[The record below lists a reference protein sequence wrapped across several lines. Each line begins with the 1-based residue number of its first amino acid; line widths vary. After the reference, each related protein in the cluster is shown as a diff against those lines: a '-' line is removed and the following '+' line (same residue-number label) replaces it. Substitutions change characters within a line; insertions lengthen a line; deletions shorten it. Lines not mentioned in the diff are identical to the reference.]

1 MKKERS
7 EFREKL
13 MDTDQWQEMEAAEPK
28 KRALAGGDEK
38 SGNKDQLSVQA
49 VVSPAQNE
57 MYADFV
63 VKYMGDFQKDLGD
76 VPGLI
81 FQKINAIYGVVYA
94 PLTEIDALNIST
106 YSYSFIPK
114 CYTHMDFGSL
124 SASGITRLQEHP
136 YLQLKGQGTAIAI
149 VDSGID
155 YRNPLFQ
162 NEMGSRILCIWDQTL
177 EGDGTEVPYGRVFW
191 KNDIDR
197 ALASENPLEIVP
209 STDTNGHGT
218 RMAAVAAGNYFPEE
232 NFSGAAPEAML
243 IVVKVKQ
250 AKKYLRE
257 FYLFPSEAELFQ
269 ENDIMMGVDFAVRTA
284 NDRKLPLS
292 VCLGI
297 GSSQGA
303 HIGRNPLSIYVDY
316 ASQFSRISV
325 SIAAGNEGA
334 ARHHYA
340 GRLTHRENQAS
351 AELRVGNKEP
361 GFTLEFWG
369 EPPEIYNLSLQSP
382 TGEILDISA
391 SLGDVTQELSFIF
404 VETRVEVNY
413 VSIERQTGYTL
424 AYFRFIQPAAGIW
437 RIFVQGRDGQNVEF
451 HMWLPVQG
459 LISEETY
466 FLEPSPYNTVTAPG
480 DSLESIT
487 VTAYQYRDNS
497 LYVQASRGFM
507 PDGNVVPQVATPG
520 VQIRVPQ
527 LNGLYGLASG
537 TSLSAAQTAGAAALL
552 FEWAVVRG
560 NQPYFTGSSV
570 KNYITRG
577 AKREDR
583 LTYPNRDWGFGED
596 VIIKLQLRKVS
607 KINGFH
613 TFFQNRN
620 QAILLEI

>member
-1 MKKERS
+1 M
-7 EFREKL
+7 
-13 MDTDQWQEMEAAEPK
+13 
-28 KRALAGGDEK
+28 
-38 SGNKDQLSVQA
+38 GNKDAGNLGMQES
-49 VVSPAQNE
+49 VSPAQNE
-57 MYADFV
+57 MYADFI
-63 VKYMGDFQKDLGD
+63 VKYMGNFQEDLGD
-76 VPGLI
+76 VPGFS
-81 FQKINAIYGVVYA
+81 FQKINGIYGVVYA
-94 PLTEIDALNIST
+94 PLTEIGTLNINT

-114 CYTHMDFGSL
+114 CYTHMDLGSL

-136 YLQLKGQGTAIAI
+136 YLQLKGSGTAVAV

-155 YRNPLFQ
+155 YRNPVFQ

-177 EGDGTEVPYGRVFW
+177 EGDGKEVPYGRVFW
-191 KNDIDR
+191 KKDIDQ
-197 ALASENPLEIVP
+197 ALASGNPLEIVP
-209 STDTNGHGT
+209 SVDTDGHGT
-218 RMAAVAAGNYFPEE
+218 RMAAIAAGNYFPEE

-243 IVVKVKQ
+243 IIVKVKP

-257 FYLFPSEAELFQ
+257 FYLFPAEAEIFQ
-269 ENDIMMGVDFAVRTA
+269 ENDIMTGMDFAVRIA
-284 NDRKLPLS
+284 NDRRMPLS
-292 VCLGI
+292 LCLGI

-303 HIGRNPLSIYVDY
+303 HIGKNPLSLYVDY
-316 ASQFSRISV
+316 ISQYSLISV

-340 GRLTHRENQAS
+340 GRLTDRENQAS

-361 GFTLEFWG
+361 GFTMEFWG

-391 SLGDVTQELSFIF
+391 SLGEVTQELSFVF
-404 VETRVEVNY
+404 VETRVKVNY

-424 AYFRFIQPAAGIW
+424 VYFQFIQPAPGIW
-437 RIFVQGRDGQNVEF
+437 RIFVRGRDGQNVGF
-451 HMWLPVQG
+451 HIWLPVQG

-507 PDGNVVPQVATPG
+507 PDGNVVPQVAAPG

-527 LNGLYGLASG
+527 LNGLYGNASG

-552 FEWAVVRG
+552 FKWAVIRG

-577 AKREDR
+577 AEREER
-583 LTYPNRDWGFGED
+583 MQYPNRDWGFGRMD
-596 VIIKLQLRKVS
+596 LY
-607 KINGFH
+607 H
-613 TFFQNRN
+613 TFE
-620 QAILLEI
+620 LLA

>member
-1 MKKERS
+1 M
-7 EFREKL
+7 
-13 MDTDQWQEMEAAEPK
+13 
-28 KRALAGGDEK
+28 
-38 SGNKDQLSVQA
+38 GNKDAGNLGMQES
-49 VVSPAQNE
+49 VSPAQNE
-57 MYADFV
+57 MYADFI
-63 VKYMGDFQKDLGD
+63 VKYMGYFQEDLGD
-76 VPGLI
+76 VPGFS
-81 FQKINAIYGVVYA
+81 FQKINGIYGVVYA
-94 PLTEIDALNIST
+94 PLTEIGTLNINT

-114 CYTHMDFGSL
+114 CYTHMDLGSL

-136 YLQLKGQGTAIAI
+136 YLQLKGSGTAVAV

-155 YRNPLFQ
+155 YRNPVFQ

-177 EGDGTEVPYGRVFW
+177 EGDGKEVPYGRVFW
-191 KNDIDR
+191 KKDIDQ
-197 ALASENPLEIVP
+197 ALASRNPLEMVP
-209 STDTNGHGT
+209 SVDTDGHGT
-218 RMAAVAAGNYFPEE
+218 RMAAIAAGNYFPEE

-243 IVVKVKQ
+243 IIVKVKP

-257 FYLFPSEAELFQ
+257 FYLFPAEAELFQ
-269 ENDIMMGVDFAVRTA
+269 ENDIMTGMDFAVRIA
-284 NDRKLPLS
+284 NDRRMPLS
-292 VCLGI
+292 LCLGI

-303 HIGRNPLSIYVDY
+303 HIGKNPLSLYVDY
-316 ASQFSRISV
+316 ISQYSLISV

-340 GRLTHRENQAS
+340 GRLTDRENQAS

-361 GFTLEFWG
+361 GFTMEFWG

-391 SLGDVTQELSFIF
+391 SLGEMTQELSFVF
-404 VETRVEVNY
+404 VETRVKVNY

-424 AYFRFIQPAAGIW
+424 VYFQFIQPAPGIW
-437 RIFVQGRDGQNVEF
+437 RIFVRGRDGQNVGF
-451 HMWLPVQG
+451 HIWLPVQG

-507 PDGNVVPQVATPG
+507 PDGNVVPQVAAPG

-527 LNGLYGLASG
+527 LNGLYGNASG

-552 FEWAVVRG
+552 FEWAVIRG

-577 AKREDR
+577 AEREER
-583 LTYPNRDWGFGED
+583 MQYPNRDWGFGRMD
-596 VIIKLQLRKVS
+596 LY
-607 KINGFH
+607 H
-613 TFFQNRN
+613 TFE
-620 QAILLEI
+620 LLA

>member
-1 MKKERS
+1 
-7 EFREKL
+7 
-13 MDTDQWQEMEAAEPK
+13 ME
-28 KRALAGGDEK
+28 
-38 SGNKDQLSVQA
+38 NKDAGNLGMQES
-49 VVSPAQNE
+49 VSPAQNE
-57 MYADFV
+57 MYADFI
-63 VKYMGDFQKDLGD
+63 VKYMGNFQEDLGD
-76 VPGLI
+76 VPGFS
-81 FQKINAIYGVVYA
+81 FQKINGIYGVVYA
-94 PLTEIDALNIST
+94 PLTEIGTLNINT

-114 CYTHMDFGSL
+114 CYTHMDLGGL

-136 YLQLKGQGTAIAI
+136 YLQLKGSGTAVAV

-155 YRNPLFQ
+155 YRNPVFQ

-177 EGDGTEVPYGRVFW
+177 EGDGKEVPYGRVFW
-191 KNDIDR
+191 KKDIDQ
-197 ALASENPLEIVP
+197 ALASGNPLEIVP
-209 STDTNGHGT
+209 SVDTDGHGT
-218 RMAAVAAGNYFPEE
+218 RMAAIAAGNYFPEE

-243 IVVKVKQ
+243 IIVKVKP

-257 FYLFPSEAELFQ
+257 FYLFPAEAEIFQ
-269 ENDIMMGVDFAVRTA
+269 ENDIMTGMDFAVRIA
-284 NDRKLPLS
+284 NDRRMPLS
-292 VCLGI
+292 LCLGI

-303 HIGRNPLSIYVDY
+303 HIGKNPLSLYVDY
-316 ASQFSRISV
+316 ISQYSLISV

-340 GRLTHRENQAS
+340 GRLTDRENQAS

-361 GFTLEFWG
+361 GFTMEFWG

-391 SLGDVTQELSFIF
+391 SLGEMTQELSFVF
-404 VETRVEVNY
+404 VETRVKVNY

-424 AYFRFIQPAAGIW
+424 VYFQFIQPAPGIW
-437 RIFVQGRDGQNVEF
+437 RIFVRGRDGQNVGF
-451 HMWLPVQG
+451 HIWLPVQG

-507 PDGNVVPQVATPG
+507 PDGNVVPQVAAPG

-527 LNGLYGLASG
+527 LNGLYGNASG

-552 FEWAVVRG
+552 FEWAVIRG

-577 AKREDR
+577 AEREER
-583 LTYPNRDWGFGED
+583 MQYPNRDWGFGRMD
-596 VIIKLQLRKVS
+596 LY
-607 KINGFH
+607 H
-613 TFFQNRN
+613 TFE
-620 QAILLEI
+620 LLA

>member
-1 MKKERS
+1 
-7 EFREKL
+7 
-13 MDTDQWQEMEAAEPK
+13 ME
-28 KRALAGGDEK
+28 
-38 SGNKDQLSVQA
+38 NKDAGNLGMQES
-49 VVSPAQNE
+49 VSPAQNE
-57 MYADFV
+57 MYADFI
-63 VKYMGDFQKDLGD
+63 VKYMGNFQEDLGD
-76 VPGLI
+76 VPGFS
-81 FQKINAIYGVVYA
+81 FQKINGIYGVVYA
-94 PLTEIDALNIST
+94 PLTEIGTLNINT

-114 CYTHMDFGSL
+114 CYTHMDLGSL

-136 YLQLKGQGTAIAI
+136 YLQLKGSGTAVA
-149 VDSGID
+149 VVNSGID
-155 YRNPLFQ
+155 YRNPVFQ

-177 EGDGTEVPYGRVFW
+177 EGDGKEVPYGRVFW
-191 KNDIDR
+191 KKDIDQ
-197 ALASENPLEIVP
+197 ALASRNPLEMVP
-209 STDTNGHGT
+209 SVDTDGHGT
-218 RMAAVAAGNYFPEE
+218 RMAAIAAGNYFPEE

-243 IVVKVKQ
+243 IIVKVKP

-257 FYLFPSEAELFQ
+257 FYLFPAEAELFQ
-269 ENDIMMGVDFAVRTA
+269 ENDIMTGMDFAVRIA
-284 NDRKLPLS
+284 NDRRMPLS
-292 VCLGI
+292 LCLGI

-303 HIGRNPLSIYVDY
+303 HIGKNPLSLYVDY
-316 ASQFSRISV
+316 ISQYSLISV

-340 GRLTHRENQAS
+340 GRLTDRENQAS

-361 GFTLEFWG
+361 GFTMEFWG

-391 SLGDVTQELSFIF
+391 SLGEMTQELSFVF
-404 VETRVEVNY
+404 VETRVKVNY

-424 AYFRFIQPAAGIW
+424 VYFQFIQPAPGIW
-437 RIFVQGRDGQNVEF
+437 RIFVRGRDGQNVGF
-451 HMWLPVQG
+451 HIWLPVQG

-507 PDGNVVPQVATPG
+507 PDGNVVPQVAAPG

-527 LNGLYGLASG
+527 LNGLYGNASG

-552 FEWAVVRG
+552 FEWAVIRG

-577 AKREDR
+577 AEREER
-583 LTYPNRDWGFGED
+583 MQYPNRDWGFGRMD
-596 VIIKLQLRKVS
+596 LY
-607 KINGFH
+607 H
-613 TFFQNRN
+613 TFE
-620 QAILLEI
+620 LLA

>member
-1 MKKERS
+1 
-7 EFREKL
+7 
-13 MDTDQWQEMEAAEPK
+13 ME
-28 KRALAGGDEK
+28 
-38 SGNKDQLSVQA
+38 NKDAGNLSMQES
-49 VVSPAQNE
+49 VSPAQNE
-57 MYADFV
+57 MYADFI
-63 VKYMGDFQKDLGD
+63 VKYMDDFQEDLGD
-76 VPGLI
+76 VPGFS
-81 FQKINAIYGVVYA
+81 FQKINGIYGVVYA
-94 PLTEIDALNIST
+94 PLTEIGTLNINT

-114 CYTHMDFGSL
+114 CYTHMDLGSL

-136 YLQLKGQGTAIAI
+136 YLQLKGSGTAVA
-149 VDSGID
+149 VVNSGID
-155 YRNPLFQ
+155 YRNPVFQ

-177 EGDGTEVPYGRVFW
+177 EGDGKEVPYGRVFW
-191 KNDIDR
+191 KKDIDQ
-197 ALASENPLEIVP
+197 ALASGNPLEIVP
-209 STDTNGHGT
+209 SVDTDGHGT
-218 RMAAVAAGNYFPEE
+218 RMAAIAAGNYFPEE

-243 IVVKVKQ
+243 IIVKVKP

-257 FYLFPSEAELFQ
+257 FYLFPAEAEIFQ
-269 ENDIMMGVDFAVRTA
+269 ENDIMTGMDFAVRIA
-284 NDRKLPLS
+284 NDRRMPLS
-292 VCLGI
+292 LCLGI

-303 HIGRNPLSIYVDY
+303 HIGKNPLSLYVDY
-316 ASQFSRISV
+316 ISQYSLISV
-325 SIAAGNEGA
+325 SVAAGNEGA

-340 GRLTHRENQAS
+340 GRLTERENQAS

-361 GFTLEFWG
+361 GFTMEFWG

-391 SLGDVTQELSFIF
+391 SLGEVTQELSFVF
-404 VETRVEVNY
+404 VETRVKVNY

-424 AYFRFIQPAAGIW
+424 VYFQFIQPAPGIW
-437 RIFVQGRDGQNVEF
+437 RIFVRGRDGQNVGF
-451 HMWLPVQG
+451 HIWLPVQG

-507 PDGNVVPQVATPG
+507 PDGNVVPQVAAPG

-527 LNGLYGLASG
+527 LNGLYGNASG

-552 FEWAVVRG
+552 FEWAVIRG

-577 AKREDR
+577 AEREER
-583 LTYPNRDWGFGED
+583 MQYPNRDWGFGRMD
-596 VIIKLQLRKVS
+596 LY
-607 KINGFH
+607 H
-613 TFFQNRN
+613 TFE
-620 QAILLEI
+620 LLA

>member
-1 MKKERS
+1 M
-7 EFREKL
+7 
-13 MDTDQWQEMEAAEPK
+13 
-28 KRALAGGDEK
+28 
-38 SGNKDQLSVQA
+38 GNKDAGNLGMQES
-49 VVSPAQNE
+49 VSPAQNE
-57 MYADFV
+57 MYADFI
-63 VKYMGDFQKDLGD
+63 VKYMGNFQEDLGD
-76 VPGLI
+76 VPGFS
-81 FQKINAIYGVVYA
+81 FQKINGIYGVVYA
-94 PLTEIDALNIST
+94 PLTEIGTLNINT

-114 CYTHMDFGSL
+114 CYTHMDLGSL

-136 YLQLKGQGTAIAI
+136 YLQLKGSGTAVAV

-155 YRNPLFQ
+155 YRNPVFQ

-177 EGDGTEVPYGRVFW
+177 EGDGKEVPYGRVFW
-191 KNDIDR
+191 KKDIDQ
-197 ALASENPLEIVP
+197 ALASGNPLEIVP
-209 STDTNGHGT
+209 SVDTDGHGT
-218 RMAAVAAGNYFPEE
+218 RMAAIAAGNYFPEE

-243 IVVKVKQ
+243 IIVKVKP

-257 FYLFPSEAELFQ
+257 FYLFPAEAELFQ
-269 ENDIMMGVDFAVRTA
+269 ENDIMTGMDFAVRIA
-284 NDRKLPLS
+284 NDRRMPLS
-292 VCLGI
+292 LCLGI

-303 HIGRNPLSIYVDY
+303 HIGKNPLSLYVDY
-316 ASQFSRISV
+316 ISQYSLISV

-340 GRLTHRENQAS
+340 GRLTDRENQAS

-361 GFTLEFWG
+361 GFTMEFWG

-391 SLGDVTQELSFIF
+391 SLGEVTQELSFVF
-404 VETRVEVNY
+404 VETRVKVNY

-424 AYFRFIQPAAGIW
+424 VYFQFIQPAPGIW
-437 RIFVQGRDGQNVEF
+437 RIFVRGRDGQNVGF
-451 HMWLPVQG
+451 HIWLPVQG

-507 PDGNVVPQVATPG
+507 PDGNVVPQVAAPG

-527 LNGLYGLASG
+527 LNGLYGNVSG

-552 FEWAVVRG
+552 FEWAVIRG

-577 AKREDR
+577 AEREER
-583 LTYPNRDWGFGED
+583 MQYPNRDWGFGRMD
-596 VIIKLQLRKVS
+596 LY
-607 KINGFH
+607 H
-613 TFFQNRN
+613 TFE
-620 QAILLEI
+620 LLA

>member
-1 MKKERS
+1 M
-7 EFREKL
+7 
-13 MDTDQWQEMEAAEPK
+13 
-28 KRALAGGDEK
+28 
-38 SGNKDQLSVQA
+38 GNKDAGNLGMQES
-49 VVSPAQNE
+49 VSPAQNE
-57 MYADFV
+57 MYADFI
-63 VKYMGDFQKDLGD
+63 VKYMDDFQEDLGD
-76 VPGLI
+76 VPGFS
-81 FQKINAIYGVVYA
+81 FQKINGIYGVVYA
-94 PLTEIDALNIST
+94 PLTEIGRWNINT
-106 YSYSFIPK
+106 YSYSSIPK
-114 CYTHMDFGSL
+114 CYTHMDLGGL
-124 SASGITRLQEHP
+124 SASGITRLQEQP
-136 YLQLKGQGTAIAI
+136 YLQLKGSGTAVAV

-155 YRNPLFQ
+155 YRNPVFQ

-177 EGDGTEVPYGRVFW
+177 QGDGKEVPYGRAFW
-191 KNDIDR
+191 KKDIDQ
-197 ALASENPLEIVP
+197 ALASGNPLEIVP
-209 STDTNGHGT
+209 SVDTDGHGT
-218 RMAAVAAGNYFPEE
+218 RMAAIAAGNYFPEE

-243 IVVKVKQ
+243 IIVKVKP

-257 FYLFPSEAELFQ
+257 FYLFPAEAELFQ
-269 ENDIMMGVDFAVRTA
+269 ENDIMMGMNFAVRIA
-284 NDRKLPLS
+284 NDRRMPLS
-292 VCLGI
+292 LCLGI

-303 HIGRNPLSIYVDY
+303 HIGKNPLSLYVDY
-316 ASQFSRISV
+316 ISQYSLISV

-340 GRLTHRENQAS
+340 GRLTDRENQAS

-361 GFTLEFWG
+361 GFTMEFWG

-391 SLGDVTQELSFIF
+391 SLGEVTQELSFVF
-404 VETRVEVNY
+404 VETRVKVNY

-424 AYFRFIQPAAGIW
+424 VYFQFIQPAPGIW
-437 RIFVQGRDGQNVEF
+437 RIFVRGRDGQNVGF
-451 HMWLPVQG
+451 HIWLPVQG

-507 PDGNVVPQVATPG
+507 PDGNVVPQVAAPG

-527 LNGLYGLASG
+527 LNGLYGNASG

-552 FEWAVVRG
+552 FEWAVIRG

-577 AKREDR
+577 AEREER
-583 LTYPNRDWGFGED
+583 MQYPNRDWGFGRMD
-596 VIIKLQLRKVS
+596 LY
-607 KINGFH
+607 H
-613 TFFQNRN
+613 TFE
-620 QAILLEI
+620 LLA

>member
-1 MKKERS
+1 M
-7 EFREKL
+7 
-13 MDTDQWQEMEAAEPK
+13 
-28 KRALAGGDEK
+28 
-38 SGNKDQLSVQA
+38 GNKDAGNLGMQES
-49 VVSPAQNE
+49 VSPAQNE
-57 MYADFV
+57 MYADFI
-63 VKYMGDFQKDLGD
+63 VKYMGNFQEDLGD
-76 VPGLI
+76 VPGFS
-81 FQKINAIYGVVYA
+81 FQKINGIYGVVYA
-94 PLTEIDALNIST
+94 PLTEIGTLNINT

-114 CYTHMDFGSL
+114 CYTHMDLGSL

-136 YLQLKGQGTAIAI
+136 YLQLKGSGTAVAV

-155 YRNPLFQ
+155 YRNPVFQ

-177 EGDGTEVPYGRVFW
+177 EGDGKEVPYGRVFW
-191 KNDIDR
+191 KKDIDQ
-197 ALASENPLEIVP
+197 ALASRNPLEMVP
-209 STDTNGHGT
+209 SVDTDGHGT
-218 RMAAVAAGNYFPEE
+218 RMAAIAAGNYFPEE

-243 IVVKVKQ
+243 IIVKVKP

-257 FYLFPSEAELFQ
+257 FYLFPAEAELFQ
-269 ENDIMMGVDFAVRTA
+269 ENDIMTGMDFAVRIA
-284 NDRKLPLS
+284 NDRRMPLS
-292 VCLGI
+292 LCLGI

-303 HIGRNPLSIYVDY
+303 HIGKNPLSLYVDY
-316 ASQFSRISV
+316 ISQYSLISV

-340 GRLTHRENQAS
+340 GRLTERENQAS

-361 GFTLEFWG
+361 GFTMEFWG

-391 SLGDVTQELSFIF
+391 SLGEMTQELSFVF
-404 VETRVEVNY
+404 VETRVKVNY

-424 AYFRFIQPAAGIW
+424 VYFQFIQPAPGIW
-437 RIFVQGRDGQNVEF
+437 RIFIRGRDGQNVGF

-507 PDGNVVPQVATPG
+507 PDGNVVPQVAAPG

-527 LNGLYGLASG
+527 LNGLYGNASG

-552 FEWAVVRG
+552 FEWAVIRG

-577 AKREDR
+577 AEREER
-583 LTYPNRDWGFGED
+583 MQYPNRDWGFGRMD
-596 VIIKLQLRKVS
+596 LY
-607 KINGFH
+607 H
-613 TFFQNRN
+613 TFE
-620 QAILLEI
+620 LLA

>member
-1 MKKERS
+1 M
-7 EFREKL
+7 
-13 MDTDQWQEMEAAEPK
+13 
-28 KRALAGGDEK
+28 
-38 SGNKDQLSVQA
+38 GNKDAGNLGMQES
-49 VVSPAQNE
+49 VSPAQNE
-57 MYADFV
+57 MYADFI
-63 VKYMGDFQKDLGD
+63 VKYMDDFQEDLGD
-76 VPGLI
+76 VPGFS
-81 FQKINAIYGVVYA
+81 FQKINGIYGVVYA
-94 PLTEIDALNIST
+94 PLTEIGRWNINT
-106 YSYSFIPK
+106 YSYSSIPK
-114 CYTHMDFGSL
+114 CYTHMDLGGL
-124 SASGITRLQEHP
+124 SASGITRLQEQP
-136 YLQLKGQGTAIAI
+136 YLQLKGSGTAVAV

-155 YRNPLFQ
+155 YRNPVFQ

-177 EGDGTEVPYGRVFW
+177 EGDGKEVPYGRVFW
-191 KNDIDR
+191 KKDIDQ
-197 ALASENPLEIVP
+197 ALASGNPLEIVP
-209 STDTNGHGT
+209 SVDTDGHGT
-218 RMAAVAAGNYFPEE
+218 RMAAIAAGNYFPEE

-243 IVVKVKQ
+243 IIVKVKP

-257 FYLFPSEAELFQ
+257 FYLFPAEAELFQ
-269 ENDIMMGVDFAVRTA
+269 ENDIMMGMDFAVRIA
-284 NDRKLPLS
+284 NDRRMPLS
-292 VCLGI
+292 LCLGI

-303 HIGRNPLSIYVDY
+303 HIGKNPLSLYVDY
-316 ASQFSRISV
+316 ISQYSLISV

-340 GRLTHRENQAS
+340 GRLTERENQAL

-361 GFTLEFWG
+361 GFTMEFWG

-391 SLGDVTQELSFIF
+391 SLGEVTQELSFVF
-404 VETRVEVNY
+404 VETRVKVNY

-424 AYFRFIQPAAGIW
+424 VYFQFIQPAPGIW
-437 RIFVQGRDGQNVEF
+437 RIFVRGRDGQNVGF
-451 HMWLPVQG
+451 HIWLPVQG

-507 PDGNVVPQVATPG
+507 PDGNVVPQVAAPG

-527 LNGLYGLASG
+527 LNGLYGNASG

-552 FEWAVVRG
+552 FEWAVIRG

-577 AKREDR
+577 AEREER
-583 LTYPNRDWGFGED
+583 MQYPNRDWGFGRMD
-596 VIIKLQLRKVS
+596 LY
-607 KINGFH
+607 H
-613 TFFQNRN
+613 TFE
-620 QAILLEI
+620 LLA

>member
-1 MKKERS
+1 M
-7 EFREKL
+7 
-13 MDTDQWQEMEAAEPK
+13 
-28 KRALAGGDEK
+28 
-38 SGNKDQLSVQA
+38 GNKDAGNLGMQES
-49 VVSPAQNE
+49 VSPAQNE
-57 MYADFV
+57 MYADFI
-63 VKYMGDFQKDLGD
+63 VKYMGNFQEDLGD
-76 VPGLI
+76 VPGFS
-81 FQKINAIYGVVYA
+81 FQKINGIYGVVYA
-94 PLTEIDALNIST
+94 PLTEIGTLNINT

-114 CYTHMDFGSL
+114 CYTHMDLGSL

-136 YLQLKGQGTAIAI
+136 YLQLKGSGTAVAV

-155 YRNPLFQ
+155 YRNPVFQ

-177 EGDGTEVPYGRVFW
+177 EGDGKEVPYGRVFW
-191 KNDIDR
+191 KKDIDQ
-197 ALASENPLEIVP
+197 ALASGNPLEIVP
-209 STDTNGHGT
+209 SVDTDGHGT
-218 RMAAVAAGNYFPEE
+218 RMAAIAAGNYFPEE

-243 IVVKVKQ
+243 IIVKVKP

-257 FYLFPSEAELFQ
+257 FYLFPAEAELFQ
-269 ENDIMMGVDFAVRTA
+269 ENDIMTGMDFAVRIA
-284 NDRKLPLS
+284 NDRRMPLS
-292 VCLGI
+292 LCLGI

-303 HIGRNPLSIYVDY
+303 HIGKNPLSLYVDY
-316 ASQFSRISV
+316 ISQYSLISV

-340 GRLTHRENQAS
+340 GRLTDRENQAS

-361 GFTLEFWG
+361 GFTMEFWG

-391 SLGDVTQELSFIF
+391 SLGEMTQELSFVF
-404 VETRVEVNY
+404 VETRVKVNY

-424 AYFRFIQPAAGIW
+424 VYFQFIQPAPGIW
-437 RIFVQGRDGQNVEF
+437 RIFVRGRDGQNVGF
-451 HMWLPVQG
+451 HIWLPVQG

-507 PDGNVVPQVATPG
+507 PDGNVVPQVAAPG

-527 LNGLYGLASG
+527 LNGLYGNASG

-552 FEWAVVRG
+552 FEWAVIRG

-577 AKREDR
+577 AEREER
-583 LTYPNRDWGFGED
+583 MQYPNRDWGFGRMD
-596 VIIKLQLRKVS
+596 LY
-607 KINGFH
+607 H
-613 TFFQNRN
+613 TFE
-620 QAILLEI
+620 LLA

>member
-1 MKKERS
+1 M
-7 EFREKL
+7 
-13 MDTDQWQEMEAAEPK
+13 
-28 KRALAGGDEK
+28 
-38 SGNKDQLSVQA
+38 GNKDAGNLGMQES
-49 VVSPAQNE
+49 VSPAQDE
-57 MYADFV
+57 MYADFI
-63 VKYMGDFQKDLGD
+63 VKYMGNFQEDLGD
-76 VPGLI
+76 VPGFS
-81 FQKINAIYGVVYA
+81 FQKINGIYGVVYA
-94 PLTEIDALNIST
+94 PLTEIGTLNINT

-114 CYTHMDFGSL
+114 CYTHMDLGSL
-124 SASGITRLQEHP
+124 SASGITRLQEQP
-136 YLQLKGQGTAIAI
+136 YLQLKGSGTAVAV

-155 YRNPLFQ
+155 YRNPVFQ

-177 EGDGTEVPYGRVFW
+177 EGDGKEVPYGRVFW
-191 KNDIDR
+191 KKDIDQ
-197 ALASENPLEIVP
+197 ALASRNPLEMVP
-209 STDTNGHGT
+209 SVDTDGHGT
-218 RMAAVAAGNYFPEE
+218 RMAAIAAGNYFPEE

-243 IVVKVKQ
+243 IIVKVKP

-257 FYLFPSEAELFQ
+257 FYLFPAEAELFQ
-269 ENDIMMGVDFAVRTA
+269 ENDIMTGMDFAVRIA
-284 NDRKLPLS
+284 NDRRMPLS
-292 VCLGI
+292 LCLGI

-303 HIGRNPLSIYVDY
+303 HIGKNPLSLYVDY
-316 ASQFSRISV
+316 ISQYSLISV

-340 GRLTHRENQAS
+340 GRLTDRENQAS

-361 GFTLEFWG
+361 GFTMEFWG

-391 SLGDVTQELSFIF
+391 SLGEMTQELSFVF
-404 VETRVEVNY
+404 VETRVKVNY

-424 AYFRFIQPAAGIW
+424 VYFQFIQPAPGIW
-437 RIFVQGRDGQNVEF
+437 RIFVRGRDGQNVGF
-451 HMWLPVQG
+451 HIWLPVQG

-507 PDGNVVPQVATPG
+507 PDGNVVPQVAAPG

-527 LNGLYGLASG
+527 LNGLYGNASG

-552 FEWAVVRG
+552 FEWAVIRG

-577 AKREDR
+577 AEREER
-583 LTYPNRDWGFGED
+583 MQYPNRDWGFGRMD
-596 VIIKLQLRKVS
+596 LY
-607 KINGFH
+607 H
-613 TFFQNRN
+613 TFE
-620 QAILLEI
+620 LLA

>member
-1 MKKERS
+1 
-7 EFREKL
+7 
-13 MDTDQWQEMEAAEPK
+13 ME
-28 KRALAGGDEK
+28 
-38 SGNKDQLSVQA
+38 NKDAGNWGMQES
-49 VVSPAQNE
+49 VSPAQNE
-57 MYADFV
+57 MYADFI
-63 VKYMGDFQKDLGD
+63 VKYMDDFQEDLGD
-76 VPGLI
+76 VPGFS
-81 FQKINAIYGVVYA
+81 FQKINGIYGVVYA
-94 PLTEIDALNIST
+94 PLTEIGRWNINT
-106 YSYSFIPK
+106 YSYSSIPK
-114 CYTHMDFGSL
+114 CYTHMDLGGL
-124 SASGITRLQEHP
+124 SASGITRLQEQP
-136 YLQLKGQGTAIAI
+136 YLQLKGSGTAVAV

-155 YRNPLFQ
+155 YRNPVFQ

-177 EGDGTEVPYGRVFW
+177 QGDGKEVPYGRVFW
-191 KNDIDR
+191 KKDIDQ
-197 ALASENPLEIVP
+197 ALASGNPLEIVP
-209 STDTNGHGT
+209 SVDTDGHGT
-218 RMAAVAAGNYFPEE
+218 RMAAIAAGNYFPEE

-243 IVVKVKQ
+243 IIVKVKP

-257 FYLFPSEAELFQ
+257 FYLFPAEAELFQ
-269 ENDIMMGVDFAVRTA
+269 ENDIMMGMDFAVRIA
-284 NDRKLPLS
+284 NDRRMPLS
-292 VCLGI
+292 LCLGI

-303 HIGRNPLSIYVDY
+303 HIGKNPLSLYVDY
-316 ASQFSRISV
+316 ISQYSLISV
-325 SIAAGNEGA
+325 SVAAGNEGA

-340 GRLTHRENQAS
+340 GRLTERENQAS

-361 GFTLEFWG
+361 GFTMEFWG

-391 SLGDVTQELSFIF
+391 SLGEVTQELSFVF
-404 VETRVEVNY
+404 VETRVKVNY

-424 AYFRFIQPAAGIW
+424 VYFQFIQPAPGIW
-437 RIFVQGRDGQNVEF
+437 RIFVRGRDGQNVGF

-507 PDGNVVPQVATPG
+507 PDGNVVPQVAAPG

-527 LNGLYGLASG
+527 LNGLYGNASG

-552 FEWAVVRG
+552 FEWTVIRG

-577 AKREDR
+577 AEREER
-583 LTYPNRDWGFGED
+583 MQYPNRDWGFGRMD
-596 VIIKLQLRKVS
+596 LY
-607 KINGFH
+607 H
-613 TFFQNRN
+613 TFE
-620 QAILLEI
+620 LLA

>member
-1 MKKERS
+1 
-7 EFREKL
+7 
-13 MDTDQWQEMEAAEPK
+13 ME
-28 KRALAGGDEK
+28 
-38 SGNKDQLSVQA
+38 NKDAGNLGMQES
-49 VVSPAQNE
+49 VSPAQNE
-57 MYADFV
+57 MYADFI
-63 VKYMGDFQKDLGD
+63 VKYMGNFQEDLGD
-76 VPGLI
+76 VPGFS
-81 FQKINAIYGVVYA
+81 FQRINGIYGVVYA
-94 PLTEIDALNIST
+94 PLTEIGTLNINT

-114 CYTHMDFGSL
+114 CYTHMDLGSL

-136 YLQLKGQGTAIAI
+136 YLQLKGSGTAVAV

-155 YRNPLFQ
+155 YRNPVFQ

-177 EGDGTEVPYGRVFW
+177 EGDGKEVPYGRVFW
-191 KNDIDR
+191 KKDIDQ
-197 ALASENPLEIVP
+197 ALASGNPLEIVP
-209 STDTNGHGT
+209 SVDTDGHGT
-218 RMAAVAAGNYFPEE
+218 RMAAIAAGNYFPEE

-243 IVVKVKQ
+243 IIVKVKP

-257 FYLFPSEAELFQ
+257 FYLFPAEAEIFQ
-269 ENDIMMGVDFAVRTA
+269 ENDIMTGMDFAVRIA
-284 NDRKLPLS
+284 NDRRMPLS
-292 VCLGI
+292 LCLGI

-303 HIGRNPLSIYVDY
+303 HIGKNPLSLYVDY
-316 ASQFSRISV
+316 ISQYSLISV

-340 GRLTHRENQAS
+340 GRLTDRENQAS

-361 GFTLEFWG
+361 GFTMEFWG

-391 SLGDVTQELSFIF
+391 SLGEVTQELSFVF
-404 VETRVEVNY
+404 VETRVKVNY

-424 AYFRFIQPAAGIW
+424 VYFQFIQPAPGIW
-437 RIFVQGRDGQNVEF
+437 RIFVRGRDGQNVGF
-451 HMWLPVQG
+451 HIWLPVQG

-507 PDGNVVPQVATPG
+507 PDGNVVPQVAAPG

-527 LNGLYGLASG
+527 LNGLYGNASG

-552 FEWAVVRG
+552 FEWAVIRG

-577 AKREDR
+577 AEREER
-583 LTYPNRDWGFGED
+583 MQYPNRDWGFGRMD
-596 VIIKLQLRKVS
+596 LY
-607 KINGFH
+607 H
-613 TFFQNRN
+613 TFE
-620 QAILLEI
+620 LLA

>member
-1 MKKERS
+1 
-7 EFREKL
+7 
-13 MDTDQWQEMEAAEPK
+13 ME
-28 KRALAGGDEK
+28 
-38 SGNKDQLSVQA
+38 NKDAGNLGMQES
-49 VVSPAQNE
+49 VSPAQNE
-57 MYADFV
+57 MYADFI
-63 VKYMGDFQKDLGD
+63 VKYMGNFQEDLGD
-76 VPGLI
+76 VPGFS
-81 FQKINAIYGVVYA
+81 FQKINGIYGVVYA
-94 PLTEIDALNIST
+94 PLTEIGTLNINT

-114 CYTHMDFGSL
+114 CYTHMDLGSL

-136 YLQLKGQGTAIAI
+136 YLQLKGSGTAVAV

-155 YRNPLFQ
+155 YRNPVFQ

-177 EGDGTEVPYGRVFW
+177 EGDGKEVPYGRVFW
-191 KNDIDR
+191 KKDIDQ
-197 ALASENPLEIVP
+197 ALASGNPLEIVP
-209 STDTNGHGT
+209 SVDTDGHGT
-218 RMAAVAAGNYFPEE
+218 RMAAIAAGNYFPEE
-232 NFSGAAPEAML
+232 NFSGAAPEAIL
-243 IVVKVKQ
+243 IIVKVKP

-257 FYLFPSEAELFQ
+257 FYLFPAEAELFQ
-269 ENDIMMGVDFAVRTA
+269 ENDIMTGMDFAVRIA
-284 NDRKLPLS
+284 NDRRMPLS
-292 VCLGI
+292 LCLGI

-303 HIGRNPLSIYVDY
+303 HIGKNPLSLYVDY
-316 ASQFSRISV
+316 ISQYSLISV

-340 GRLTHRENQAS
+340 GRLTDRENQAS

-361 GFTLEFWG
+361 GFTMEFWG

-391 SLGDVTQELSFIF
+391 SLGEMTQELSFVF
-404 VETRVEVNY
+404 VETRVKVNY

-424 AYFRFIQPAAGIW
+424 VYFQFIQPAPGIW
-437 RIFVQGRDGQNVEF
+437 RIFVRGRDGQNVGF
-451 HMWLPVQG
+451 HIWLPVQG

-507 PDGNVVPQVATPG
+507 PDGNVVPQVAAPG

-527 LNGLYGLASG
+527 LNGLYGNASG

-552 FEWAVVRG
+552 FEWAVIRG

-577 AKREDR
+577 AEREER
-583 LTYPNRDWGFGED
+583 MQYPNRDWGFGRMD
-596 VIIKLQLRKVS
+596 LY
-607 KINGFH
+607 H
-613 TFFQNRN
+613 TFE
-620 QAILLEI
+620 LLA

>member
-1 MKKERS
+1 
-7 EFREKL
+7 
-13 MDTDQWQEMEAAEPK
+13 ME
-28 KRALAGGDEK
+28 
-38 SGNKDQLSVQA
+38 NKDAGNLGMQES
-49 VVSPAQNE
+49 VSPAQNE
-57 MYADFV
+57 MYADFI
-63 VKYMGDFQKDLGD
+63 VKYMGNFQEDLGD
-76 VPGLI
+76 VPGFS
-81 FQKINAIYGVVYA
+81 FQKINGIYGVVYA
-94 PLTEIDALNIST
+94 PLTEIGTLNINT

-114 CYTHMDFGSL
+114 CYTHMDLGSL

-136 YLQLKGQGTAIAI
+136 YLQLKGSGTAVAV

-155 YRNPLFQ
+155 YRNPVFQ

-177 EGDGTEVPYGRVFW
+177 QGDGKEVPYGRAFW
-191 KNDIDR
+191 KKDIDQ
-197 ALASENPLEIVP
+197 ALASRNPLEMVP
-209 STDTNGHGT
+209 SVDTDGHGT
-218 RMAAVAAGNYFPEE
+218 RMAAIAAGNYFPEE

-243 IVVKVKQ
+243 IIVKVKP

-257 FYLFPSEAELFQ
+257 FYLFPAEAELFQ
-269 ENDIMMGVDFAVRTA
+269 ENDIMTGMDFAVRIA
-284 NDRKLPLS
+284 NDRRMPLS
-292 VCLGI
+292 LCLGI

-303 HIGRNPLSIYVDY
+303 HIGKNPLSLYVDY
-316 ASQFSRISV
+316 ISQYSLISV

-340 GRLTHRENQAS
+340 GRLTDRENQAS

-361 GFTLEFWG
+361 GFTMEFWG

-391 SLGDVTQELSFIF
+391 SLGEMTQELSFVF
-404 VETRVEVNY
+404 VETRVKVNY

-424 AYFRFIQPAAGIW
+424 VYFQFIQPAPGIW
-437 RIFVQGRDGQNVEF
+437 RIFVRGRDGQNVGF
-451 HMWLPVQG
+451 HIWLPVQG

-507 PDGNVVPQVATPG
+507 PDGNVVPQVAAPG

-527 LNGLYGLASG
+527 LNGLYGNASG

-552 FEWAVVRG
+552 FEWAVIRG

-577 AKREDR
+577 AEREER
-583 LTYPNRDWGFGED
+583 MQYPNRDWGFGRMD
-596 VIIKLQLRKVS
+596 LY
-607 KINGFH
+607 H
-613 TFFQNRN
+613 TFE
-620 QAILLEI
+620 LLA

>member
-1 MKKERS
+1 M
-7 EFREKL
+7 
-13 MDTDQWQEMEAAEPK
+13 
-28 KRALAGGDEK
+28 
-38 SGNKDQLSVQA
+38 GNKDAGNLGMQES
-49 VVSPAQNE
+49 VSPAQNE
-57 MYADFV
+57 MYADFI
-63 VKYMGDFQKDLGD
+63 VKYMGNFQEDLGD
-76 VPGLI
+76 VPGFS
-81 FQKINAIYGVVYA
+81 FQKINGIYGVVYA
-94 PLTEIDALNIST
+94 PLTEIGTLNINT

-114 CYTHMDFGSL
+114 CYTHMDLGSL

-136 YLQLKGQGTAIAI
+136 YLQLKGSGTAVA
-149 VDSGID
+149 VVNSGID
-155 YRNPLFQ
+155 YRNPVFQ

-177 EGDGTEVPYGRVFW
+177 EGDGKEVPYGRVFW
-191 KNDIDR
+191 KKDIDQ
-197 ALASENPLEIVP
+197 ALASGNPLEIVP
-209 STDTNGHGT
+209 SVDTDGHGT
-218 RMAAVAAGNYFPEE
+218 RMAAIAAGNYFPEE

-243 IVVKVKQ
+243 IIVKVKP

-257 FYLFPSEAELFQ
+257 FYLFPAEAEIFQ
-269 ENDIMMGVDFAVRTA
+269 ENDIMTGMDFAVRIA
-284 NDRKLPLS
+284 NDRRMPLS
-292 VCLGI
+292 LCLGI

-303 HIGRNPLSIYVDY
+303 HIGKNPLSLYVDY
-316 ASQFSRISV
+316 ISQYSLISV

-340 GRLTHRENQAS
+340 GRLTDRENQAS

-361 GFTLEFWG
+361 GFTMEFWG

-391 SLGDVTQELSFIF
+391 SLGEVTQELSFVF
-404 VETRVEVNY
+404 VETRVKVNY

-424 AYFRFIQPAAGIW
+424 VYFQFIQPAPGIW
-437 RIFVQGRDGQNVEF
+437 RIFVRGRDGQNVGF
-451 HMWLPVQG
+451 HIWLPVQG

-507 PDGNVVPQVATPG
+507 PDGNVVPQVAAPG

-527 LNGLYGLASG
+527 LNGLYGNASG

-552 FEWAVVRG
+552 FEWAVIRG

-577 AKREDR
+577 AEREER
-583 LTYPNRDWGFGED
+583 MQYPNRDWGFGRMD
-596 VIIKLQLRKVS
+596 LY
-607 KINGFH
+607 H
-613 TFFQNRN
+613 TFE
-620 QAILLEI
+620 LLA

>member
-1 MKKERS
+1 M
-7 EFREKL
+7 
-13 MDTDQWQEMEAAEPK
+13 
-28 KRALAGGDEK
+28 
-38 SGNKDQLSVQA
+38 GNKDAGNLGMQES
-49 VVSPAQNE
+49 VSPAQNE
-57 MYADFV
+57 MYADFI
-63 VKYMGDFQKDLGD
+63 VKYMDDFQEDLGD
-76 VPGLI
+76 VPGFS
-81 FQKINAIYGVVYA
+81 FQKINGIYGVVYA
-94 PLTEIDALNIST
+94 PLTEIGTLNINT

-114 CYTHMDFGSL
+114 CYTHMDLGSL

-136 YLQLKGQGTAIAI
+136 YLQLKGSGTAVAV

-155 YRNPLFQ
+155 YRNPVFQ

-177 EGDGTEVPYGRVFW
+177 EGDGKEVPYGRVFW
-191 KNDIDR
+191 KKDIDQ
-197 ALASENPLEIVP
+197 ALASGNPLEIVP
-209 STDTNGHGT
+209 SVDTDGHGT
-218 RMAAVAAGNYFPEE
+218 RMAAIAAGNYFPEE

-243 IVVKVKQ
+243 IIVKVKP

-257 FYLFPSEAELFQ
+257 FYLFPAEAEIFQ
-269 ENDIMMGVDFAVRTA
+269 ENDIMTGMDFAVRIA
-284 NDRKLPLS
+284 NDRRMPLS
-292 VCLGI
+292 LCLGI

-303 HIGRNPLSIYVDY
+303 HIGKNPLSLYVDY
-316 ASQFSRISV
+316 ISQYSLISV

-340 GRLTHRENQAS
+340 GRLTDRENQAS

-361 GFTLEFWG
+361 GFTMEFWG

-391 SLGDVTQELSFIF
+391 SLGEVTQELSFVF
-404 VETRVEVNY
+404 VETRVKVNY

-424 AYFRFIQPAAGIW
+424 VYFQFIQPAPGIW
-437 RIFVQGRDGQNVEF
+437 RIFVRGRDGQNVGF

-507 PDGNVVPQVATPG
+507 PDGNVVPQVAAPG

-527 LNGLYGLASG
+527 LNGLYGNASG

-552 FEWAVVRG
+552 FEWAVIRG

-577 AKREDR
+577 AEREER
-583 LTYPNRDWGFGED
+583 MQYPNRDWGFGRMD
-596 VIIKLQLRKVS
+596 LY
-607 KINGFH
+607 H
-613 TFFQNRN
+613 TFE
-620 QAILLEI
+620 LLA

>member
-13 MDTDQWQEMEAAEPK
+13 MDTDQWLEMETAEPK

-49 VVSPAQNE
+49 AVSPAQNE
-57 MYADFV
+57 MYADFI
-63 VKYMGDFQKDLGD
+63 VKYMGDFQEDLGD

-94 PLTEIDALNIST
+94 PLTEIGALNIST

-114 CYTHMDFGSL
+114 CYTHMDLGSL

-136 YLQLKGQGTAIAI
+136 YLQLKGLGTAIAI

-197 ALASENPLEIVP
+197 ALAAENPLEIVP

-218 RMAAVAAGNYFPEE
+218 RMAAVAAGNNFPEE
-232 NFSGAAPEAML
+232 NFSGAAPEATL

-269 ENDIMMGVDFAVRTA
+269 ENDIMVGMDFAVRTA

-316 ASQFSRISV
+316 ASQFSLISA

-361 GFTLEFWG
+361 GFTMEFWG

-391 SLGDVTQELSFIF
+391 SLGDVTQELSFVF

-507 PDGNVVPQVATPG
+507 PDGNVVPQVAAPG

-527 LNGLYGLASG
+527 LNGLYGPASG

-583 LTYPNRDWGFGED
+583 LTYPNRDWGFGRMD
-596 VIIKLQLRKVS
+596 LY
-607 KINGFH
+607 H
-613 TFFQNRN
+613 TFE
-620 QAILLEI
+620 LLT

>member
-155 YRNPLFQ
+155 YRNSLFQ

-257 FYLFPSEAELFQ
+257 FYLFPSGAELFQ

-527 LNGLYGLASG
+527 LNGLYCLASG
-537 TSLSAAQTAGAAALL
+537 TSFSAAQTAGAAALL

-583 LTYPNRDWGFGED
+583 LTYPNRDWGFGRMN
-596 VIIKLQLRKVS
+596 LY
-607 KINGFH
+607 H
-613 TFFQNRN
+613 TFE
-620 QAILLEI
+620 LLT

>member
-1 MKKERS
+1 M
-7 EFREKL
+7 
-13 MDTDQWQEMEAAEPK
+13 
-28 KRALAGGDEK
+28 
-38 SGNKDQLSVQA
+38 GNKDAGNLSMQES
-49 VVSPAQNE
+49 VSPAQNE
-57 MYADFV
+57 MYADFI
-63 VKYMGDFQKDLGD
+63 VKYMDDFQEDLGD
-76 VPGLI
+76 VPGFS
-81 FQKINAIYGVVYA
+81 FQKINGIYGVVYA
-94 PLTEIDALNIST
+94 PLTEIGTLNINT

-114 CYTHMDFGSL
+114 CYTHMDLGSL

-136 YLQLKGQGTAIAI
+136 YLQLKGSGTAVAV

-155 YRNPLFQ
+155 YRNPVFQ

-177 EGDGTEVPYGRVFW
+177 QGDGKEVPYGRIFW
-191 KNDIDR
+191 KKDIDQ
-197 ALASENPLEIVP
+197 ALASGNPLEIVP
-209 STDTNGHGT
+209 SVDTDGHGT
-218 RMAAVAAGNYFPEE
+218 RMAAIAAGNYFPEE
-232 NFSGAAPEAML
+232 NFSGAAPEAIL
-243 IVVKVKQ
+243 IIVKVKP

-257 FYLFPSEAELFQ
+257 FYLFPAEAEIFQ
-269 ENDIMMGVDFAVRTA
+269 ENDIMTGMDFAVRIA
-284 NDRKLPLS
+284 NDRRMPLS
-292 VCLGI
+292 LCLGI

-303 HIGRNPLSIYVDY
+303 HIGKNPLSLYVDY
-316 ASQFSRISV
+316 ISQYSLISV

-340 GRLTHRENQAS
+340 GRLTDRENQAS
-351 AELRVGNKEP
+351 VELRVGNKEP
-361 GFTLEFWG
+361 GFTMEFWG

-391 SLGDVTQELSFIF
+391 SLGEVTQELSFVF
-404 VETRVEVNY
+404 VETRVKVNY

-424 AYFRFIQPAAGIW
+424 VYFQFIQPAPGIW
-437 RIFVQGRDGQNVEF
+437 RIFVRGRDGQNVGF

-507 PDGNVVPQVATPG
+507 PDGNVVPQVAAPG

-527 LNGLYGLASG
+527 LNGLYGNASG

-552 FEWAVVRG
+552 FEWAVIRG

-577 AKREDR
+577 AEREER
-583 LTYPNRDWGFGED
+583 MQYPNRDWGFGRMD
-596 VIIKLQLRKVS
+596 LY
-607 KINGFH
+607 H
-613 TFFQNRN
+613 TFE
-620 QAILLEI
+620 LLA

>member
-1 MKKERS
+1 
-7 EFREKL
+7 
-13 MDTDQWQEMEAAEPK
+13 ME
-28 KRALAGGDEK
+28 
-38 SGNKDQLSVQA
+38 NKDAGNLGMQES
-49 VVSPAQNE
+49 VSPAQNE
-57 MYADFV
+57 MYADFI
-63 VKYMGDFQKDLGD
+63 VKYMGNFQEDLGD
-76 VPGLI
+76 VPGFS
-81 FQKINAIYGVVYA
+81 FQKINGIYGVVYA
-94 PLTEIDALNIST
+94 PLTEIGRWNINT

-114 CYTHMDFGSL
+114 CYTHMDLGSL

-136 YLQLKGQGTAIAI
+136 YLQLKGSGTAVAV

-155 YRNPLFQ
+155 YRNPVFQ

-177 EGDGTEVPYGRVFW
+177 EGDGKEVPYGRVFW
-191 KNDIDR
+191 KKDIDQ
-197 ALASENPLEIVP
+197 ALASGNPLEIVP
-209 STDTNGHGT
+209 SVDTDGHGT
-218 RMAAVAAGNYFPEE
+218 RMAAIAAGNYFPEE

-243 IVVKVKQ
+243 IIVKVKP

-257 FYLFPSEAELFQ
+257 FYLFPAEAEIFQ
-269 ENDIMMGVDFAVRTA
+269 ENDIMTGMDFAVRIA
-284 NDRKLPLS
+284 NDRRMPLS
-292 VCLGI
+292 LCLGI

-303 HIGRNPLSIYVDY
+303 HIGKNPLSLYVDY
-316 ASQFSRISV
+316 ISQYSLISV

-340 GRLTHRENQAS
+340 GRLTDRENQAS

-361 GFTLEFWG
+361 GFTMEFWG

-391 SLGDVTQELSFIF
+391 SLGEVTQELSFVF
-404 VETRVEVNY
+404 VETRVKVNY

-424 AYFRFIQPAAGIW
+424 VYFQFIQPAPGIW
-437 RIFVQGRDGQNVEF
+437 RIFVRGRDGQNVGF

-507 PDGNVVPQVATPG
+507 PDGNVVPQVAAPG

-527 LNGLYGLASG
+527 LNGLYGNASG

-552 FEWAVVRG
+552 FEWAVIRG

-577 AKREDR
+577 AEREER
-583 LTYPNRDWGFGED
+583 MQYPNRDWGFGRMD
-596 VIIKLQLRKVS
+596 LY
-607 KINGFH
+607 H
-613 TFFQNRN
+613 TFE
-620 QAILLEI
+620 LLA

>member
-1 MKKERS
+1 M
-7 EFREKL
+7 
-13 MDTDQWQEMEAAEPK
+13 
-28 KRALAGGDEK
+28 
-38 SGNKDQLSVQA
+38 GNKDAGNLSMQES
-49 VVSPAQNE
+49 VSPAQNE
-57 MYADFV
+57 MYADFI
-63 VKYMGDFQKDLGD
+63 VKYMDDFQEDLGD
-76 VPGLI
+76 VPGFS
-81 FQKINAIYGVVYA
+81 FQKINGIYGVVYA
-94 PLTEIDALNIST
+94 PLTEIGRWNINT
-106 YSYSFIPK
+106 YSYSSIPK
-114 CYTHMDFGSL
+114 CYTHMDLGGL
-124 SASGITRLQEHP
+124 SASGITRLQEQP
-136 YLQLKGQGTAIAI
+136 YLQLKGSGTAVAV

-155 YRNPLFQ
+155 YRNPVFQ

-177 EGDGTEVPYGRVFW
+177 EGDGKEVPYGRVFW
-191 KNDIDR
+191 KKDIDQ
-197 ALASENPLEIVP
+197 ALASGNPLEIVP
-209 STDTNGHGT
+209 SVDTDGHGT
-218 RMAAVAAGNYFPEE
+218 RMAAIAAGNYFPEE

-243 IVVKVKQ
+243 IIVKVKP

-257 FYLFPSEAELFQ
+257 FYLFPAEAEIFQ
-269 ENDIMMGVDFAVRTA
+269 ENDIMTGMDFAVRIA
-284 NDRKLPLS
+284 NDRRMPLS
-292 VCLGI
+292 LCLGI

-303 HIGRNPLSIYVDY
+303 HIGKNPLSLYVDY
-316 ASQFSRISV
+316 ISQYSLISV

-340 GRLTHRENQAS
+340 GRLTDRENQAS

-361 GFTLEFWG
+361 GFTMEFWG

-391 SLGDVTQELSFIF
+391 SLGEVTQELSFVF
-404 VETRVEVNY
+404 VETRVKVNY

-424 AYFRFIQPAAGIW
+424 VYFQFIQPAPGIW
-437 RIFVQGRDGQNVEF
+437 RIFVRGRDGQNVGF
-451 HMWLPVQG
+451 HIWLPVQG

-507 PDGNVVPQVATPG
+507 PDGNVVPQVAAPG

-527 LNGLYGLASG
+527 LNGLYGNASG

-552 FEWAVVRG
+552 FEWAVIRG

-577 AKREDR
+577 AEREER
-583 LTYPNRDWGFGED
+583 MQYPNRDWGFGRMD
-596 VIIKLQLRKVS
+596 LY
-607 KINGFH
+607 H
-613 TFFQNRN
+613 TFE
-620 QAILLEI
+620 LLA

>member
-1 MKKERS
+1 M
-7 EFREKL
+7 
-13 MDTDQWQEMEAAEPK
+13 
-28 KRALAGGDEK
+28 
-38 SGNKDQLSVQA
+38 GNKDAGNLSMQES
-49 VVSPAQNE
+49 VSPAQNE
-57 MYADFV
+57 MYADFI
-63 VKYMGDFQKDLGD
+63 VKYMDDFQEDLGD
-76 VPGLI
+76 VPGFS
-81 FQKINAIYGVVYA
+81 FQKINGIYGVVYA
-94 PLTEIDALNIST
+94 PLAEIGTLNINT

-114 CYTHMDFGSL
+114 CYTHMDLGSL

-136 YLQLKGQGTAIAI
+136 YLQLKGSGTAVAV

-155 YRNPLFQ
+155 YRNPVFQ

-177 EGDGTEVPYGRVFW
+177 EGDGKEVPYGRVFW
-191 KNDIDR
+191 KKDIDQ
-197 ALASENPLEIVP
+197 ALASGNPLEIVP
-209 STDTNGHGT
+209 SVDTDGHGT
-218 RMAAVAAGNYFPEE
+218 RMAAIAAGNYFPEE

-243 IVVKVKQ
+243 IIVKVKP

-257 FYLFPSEAELFQ
+257 FYLFPAEAEIFQ
-269 ENDIMMGVDFAVRTA
+269 ENDIMTGMDFAVRIA
-284 NDRKLPLS
+284 NDRRMPLS
-292 VCLGI
+292 LCLGI

-303 HIGRNPLSIYVDY
+303 HIGKNPLSLYVDY
-316 ASQFSRISV
+316 ISQYSLISV

-340 GRLTHRENQAS
+340 GRLTDRENQAS

-361 GFTLEFWG
+361 GFTMEFWG

-391 SLGDVTQELSFIF
+391 SLGEVTQELSFVF
-404 VETRVEVNY
+404 VETRVKVNY

-424 AYFRFIQPAAGIW
+424 VYFQFIQPAPGIW
-437 RIFVQGRDGQNVEF
+437 RIFVRGRDGQNVGF

-507 PDGNVVPQVATPG
+507 PDGNVVPQVAAPG

-527 LNGLYGLASG
+527 LNGLYGNVSG

-552 FEWAVVRG
+552 FEWAVIRG

-577 AKREDR
+577 AEREER
-583 LTYPNRDWGFGED
+583 MQYPNRDWGFGRMD
-596 VIIKLQLRKVS
+596 LY
-607 KINGFH
+607 H
-613 TFFQNRN
+613 TFE
-620 QAILLEI
+620 LLA

>member
-1 MKKERS
+1 M
-7 EFREKL
+7 
-13 MDTDQWQEMEAAEPK
+13 
-28 KRALAGGDEK
+28 
-38 SGNKDQLSVQA
+38 GNKDAGNLGMQES
-49 VVSPAQNE
+49 VSPAQNE
-57 MYADFV
+57 MYADFI
-63 VKYMGDFQKDLGD
+63 VKYMGNFQEDLGD
-76 VPGLI
+76 VPGFS
-81 FQKINAIYGVVYA
+81 FQKINGIYGVVYA
-94 PLTEIDALNIST
+94 PLTEIGTLNINT

-114 CYTHMDFGSL
+114 CYTHMDLGSL

-136 YLQLKGQGTAIAI
+136 YLQLKGSGTAVAV

-155 YRNPLFQ
+155 YRNPVFQ

-177 EGDGTEVPYGRVFW
+177 EGDGKEVPYGRVFW
-191 KNDIDR
+191 KKDIDQ
-197 ALASENPLEIVP
+197 ALASGNPLEIVP
-209 STDTNGHGT
+209 SVDTDGHGT
-218 RMAAVAAGNYFPEE
+218 RMAAIAAGNYFPEE

-243 IVVKVKQ
+243 IIVKVKP

-257 FYLFPSEAELFQ
+257 FYLFPAEAELFQ
-269 ENDIMMGVDFAVRTA
+269 ENDIMTGMDFAVRIA
-284 NDRKLPLS
+284 NDRRMPLS
-292 VCLGI
+292 LCLGI

-303 HIGRNPLSIYVDY
+303 HIGKNPLSLYVDY
-316 ASQFSRISV
+316 ISQYSLISV

-340 GRLTHRENQAS
+340 GRLTDRENQAS

-361 GFTLEFWG
+361 GFTMEFWG

-391 SLGDVTQELSFIF
+391 SLGEVTQELSFVF
-404 VETRVEVNY
+404 VETRVKVNY

-424 AYFRFIQPAAGIW
+424 VYFQFIQPAPGIW
-437 RIFVQGRDGQNVEF
+437 RIFVRGRDGQNVGF

-507 PDGNVVPQVATPG
+507 PDGNVVPQVAAPG

-527 LNGLYGLASG
+527 LNGLYGNASG

-552 FEWAVVRG
+552 FEWAVIRG

-577 AKREDR
+577 AEREER
-583 LTYPNRDWGFGED
+583 MQYPNRDWGFGRMD
-596 VIIKLQLRKVS
+596 LY
-607 KINGFH
+607 H
-613 TFFQNRN
+613 TFE
-620 QAILLEI
+620 LLA

>member
-13 MDTDQWQEMEAAEPK
+13 MDTDQWLEMEAEEPK

-49 VVSPAQNE
+49 AVSPAQNE
-57 MYADFV
+57 MYADFI
-63 VKYMGDFQKDLGD
+63 VKYMGDFQEDLGG

-94 PLTEIDALNIST
+94 PLTEIGALNIST

-114 CYTHMDFGSL
+114 CYTHMDLGSL

-209 STDTNGHGT
+209 STDINGHGT

-232 NFSGAAPEAML
+232 NFSGTAPEAML

-269 ENDIMMGVDFAVRTA
+269 ENDIMMGMDFAVRTA

-316 ASQFSRISV
+316 ASQFSLISA

-361 GFTLEFWG
+361 GFTMEFWG

-391 SLGDVTQELSFIF
+391 SLGDVTQELSFVF

-507 PDGNVVPQVATPG
+507 PDGNVVPQVAAPG

-583 LTYPNRDWGFGED
+583 LTYPNRDWGFGRMD
-596 VIIKLQLRKVS
+596 LY
-607 KINGFH
+607 H
-613 TFFQNRN
+613 TFE
-620 QAILLEI
+620 LLT

>member
-1 MKKERS
+1 M
-7 EFREKL
+7 
-13 MDTDQWQEMEAAEPK
+13 
-28 KRALAGGDEK
+28 
-38 SGNKDQLSVQA
+38 GNKDAGNLGMQES
-49 VVSPAQNE
+49 VSPAQNE
-57 MYADFV
+57 MYADFI
-63 VKYMGDFQKDLGD
+63 VKYMDDFKEDLGD
-76 VPGLI
+76 VPGFS
-81 FQKINAIYGVVYA
+81 FQKINGIYGVVYA
-94 PLTEIDALNIST
+94 PLTEIGTLNINT
-106 YSYSFIPK
+106 YSYSSIPK
-114 CYTHMDFGSL
+114 CYTHMDLGSL

-136 YLQLKGQGTAIAI
+136 YLQLKGSGTAVA
-149 VDSGID
+149 VVNSGID
-155 YRNPLFQ
+155 YRNPVFQ

-177 EGDGTEVPYGRVFW
+177 EGDGKEVPYGRVFW
-191 KNDIDR
+191 KKDIDQ
-197 ALASENPLEIVP
+197 ALASGNPLEIVP
-209 STDTNGHGT
+209 SVDTDGHGT
-218 RMAAVAAGNYFPEE
+218 RMAAIAAGNYFPEE

-243 IVVKVKQ
+243 IIVKVKP

-257 FYLFPSEAELFQ
+257 FYLFPAEAEIFQ
-269 ENDIMMGVDFAVRTA
+269 ENDIMTGMDFAVRIA
-284 NDRKLPLS
+284 NDRRMPLS
-292 VCLGI
+292 LCLGI

-303 HIGRNPLSIYVDY
+303 HIGKNPLSLYVDY
-316 ASQFSRISV
+316 ISQYSLISV

-340 GRLTHRENQAS
+340 GRFTDRENQAS

-361 GFTLEFWG
+361 GFTMEFWG

-391 SLGDVTQELSFIF
+391 SLGEMTQELSFVF
-404 VETRVEVNY
+404 VETRVKVNY

-424 AYFRFIQPAAGIW
+424 VYFQFIQPVPGIW
-437 RIFVQGRDGQNVEF
+437 RIFVRGRDGQNVGF

-507 PDGNVVPQVATPG
+507 PDGNVVPQVAAPG
-520 VQIRVPQ
+520 VQIRIPQ
-527 LNGLYGLASG
+527 LNGLYGNASG

-552 FEWAVVRG
+552 FEWAVIRG

-577 AKREDR
+577 AEREER
-583 LTYPNRDWGFGED
+583 MQYPNRDWGFGRMD
-596 VIIKLQLRKVS
+596 LY
-607 KINGFH
+607 H
-613 TFFQNRN
+613 TFE
-620 QAILLEI
+620 LLA

>member
-1 MKKERS
+1 M
-7 EFREKL
+7 
-13 MDTDQWQEMEAAEPK
+13 
-28 KRALAGGDEK
+28 
-38 SGNKDQLSVQA
+38 GNKDAGNLGMQES
-49 VVSPAQNE
+49 VSPAQNE
-57 MYADFV
+57 MYADFI
-63 VKYMGDFQKDLGD
+63 VKYMGNFQEDLGD
-76 VPGLI
+76 VPGFS
-81 FQKINAIYGVVYA
+81 FQKINGIYGVVYA
-94 PLTEIDALNIST
+94 PLTEIGTLNINT

-114 CYTHMDFGSL
+114 CYTHMDLGSL

-136 YLQLKGQGTAIAI
+136 YLQLKGSGTAVAV

-155 YRNPLFQ
+155 YRNPVFQ

-177 EGDGTEVPYGRVFW
+177 EGDGKEVPYGRVFW
-191 KNDIDR
+191 KKDIDQ
-197 ALASENPLEIVP
+197 ALASGNPLEIVP
-209 STDTNGHGT
+209 SVDTDGHGT
-218 RMAAVAAGNYFPEE
+218 RMAAIAAGNYFPEE

-243 IVVKVKQ
+243 IIVKVKP

-257 FYLFPSEAELFQ
+257 FYLFPAEAELFQ
-269 ENDIMMGVDFAVRTA
+269 ENDIMTGMDFAVRIA
-284 NDRKLPLS
+284 NDRRMPLS
-292 VCLGI
+292 LCLGI

-303 HIGRNPLSIYVDY
+303 HIGKNPLSLYVDY
-316 ASQFSRISV
+316 ISQYSLISV

-340 GRLTHRENQAS
+340 GRLTDRENQAS
-351 AELRVGNKEP
+351 VELRVGNKEP
-361 GFTLEFWG
+361 GFTMEFWG

-391 SLGDVTQELSFIF
+391 SLGEVTQELSFVF
-404 VETRVEVNY
+404 VETRVKVNY

-424 AYFRFIQPAAGIW
+424 VYFQFIQPAPGIW
-437 RIFVQGRDGQNVEF
+437 RIFVRGRDGQNVGF

-487 VTAYQYRDNS
+487 VTAYQYRDNT

-507 PDGNVVPQVATPG
+507 PDGNVVPQVAAPG

-527 LNGLYGLASG
+527 LNGLYGNASG

-552 FEWAVVRG
+552 FEWAVIRG

-577 AKREDR
+577 AEREER
-583 LTYPNRDWGFGED
+583 MQYPNRDWGFGRMD
-596 VIIKLQLRKVS
+596 LY
-607 KINGFH
+607 H
-613 TFFQNRN
+613 TFE
-620 QAILLEI
+620 LLA

>member
-1 MKKERS
+1 
-7 EFREKL
+7 
-13 MDTDQWQEMEAAEPK
+13 ME
-28 KRALAGGDEK
+28 
-38 SGNKDQLSVQA
+38 NKDAGNLGMQES
-49 VVSPAQNE
+49 VSPAQNE
-57 MYADFV
+57 MYADFI
-63 VKYMGDFQKDLGD
+63 VKYMDDFQEDLGD
-76 VPGLI
+76 VPGFS
-81 FQKINAIYGVVYA
+81 FQKINGIYGVVYA
-94 PLTEIDALNIST
+94 PLTEIGRWNINT
-106 YSYSFIPK
+106 YSYSSIPK
-114 CYTHMDFGSL
+114 CYTHMDLGGL

-136 YLQLKGQGTAIAI
+136 YLQLKGSGTAVAV

-155 YRNPLFQ
+155 YRNPVFQ

-177 EGDGTEVPYGRVFW
+177 EGDGKEVPYGRVFW
-191 KNDIDR
+191 KKDIDQ
-197 ALASENPLEIVP
+197 ALASRNPLEMVP
-209 STDTNGHGT
+209 SVDTDGHGT
-218 RMAAVAAGNYFPEE
+218 RMAAIAAGNYFPEE

-243 IVVKVKQ
+243 IIVKVKP

-257 FYLFPSEAELFQ
+257 FYLFPAEAELFQ
-269 ENDIMMGVDFAVRTA
+269 ENDIMTGMDFAVRIA
-284 NDRKLPLS
+284 NDRRMPLS
-292 VCLGI
+292 LCLGI

-303 HIGRNPLSIYVDY
+303 HIGKNPLSLYVDY
-316 ASQFSRISV
+316 ISQYSLISV
-325 SIAAGNEGA
+325 SVAAGNEGA

-340 GRLTHRENQAS
+340 GRLTERENQAL

-361 GFTLEFWG
+361 GFTMEFWG

-391 SLGDVTQELSFIF
+391 SLGAVTQELSFVF
-404 VETRVEVNY
+404 VETRVKVNY

-424 AYFRFIQPAAGIW
+424 VYFQFIQPVPGIW
-437 RIFVQGRDGQNVEF
+437 RIFVRGRDGQNVGF

-507 PDGNVVPQVATPG
+507 PDGNVVPQVAAPG

-527 LNGLYGLASG
+527 LNGLYGNASG

-552 FEWAVVRG
+552 FEWAVIRG

-577 AKREDR
+577 AEREER
-583 LTYPNRDWGFGED
+583 MQYPNRDWGFGRMD
-596 VIIKLQLRKVS
+596 LY
-607 KINGFH
+607 H
-613 TFFQNRN
+613 TFE
-620 QAILLEI
+620 LLA